1 MNGAPVQSKPIR
13 IAAAGSYFGWQSTAY
28 HMTAIQAEALRKS
41 FGDLAAV
48 DGLSL
53 SVEAGELYGLL
64 GPNGAGKTTA
74 IELLTGQL
82 EADGGSASV
91 LGVDPAAE
99 PIGVRERVGV
109 LPEKEAP
116 PSFLTPTEFFDF
128 VGRVRGIDDETLDRR
143 VEEWA
148 GRLGMTEHLDTLAA
162 DLSRGNQQKVM
173 IAAAFLHD
181 PDAVFIDE
189 PLANLDPIVQERV
202 KEALVDYAEDN
213 AVMLSTHH
221 VEVAAEVCTTVGIV
235 HGGELVAERDPSD
248 LAPDRTLLD
257 EFLEAVED
265 GHAAAGVDGVS
276 NEGAGA
282 GGAMDGDG
290 DADVSAAAADTGGA
304 SAAAPQAS
312 GSAAEEPDEEDRG

>member
-1 MNGAPVQSKPIR
+1 MS
-13 IAAAGSYFGWQSTAY
+13 
-28 HMTAIQAEALRKS
+28 AIQAEDLQKS

-48 DGLSL
+48 DGLSIT
-53 SVEAGELYGLL
+53 VEAGELYGLL

-91 LGVDPAAE
+91 LGVDPSE
-99 PIGVRERVGV
+99 DPIGVRERVGV
-109 LPEKEAP
+109 LPEKESP
-116 PSFLTPTEFFDF
+116 PSFLTPREFFDF
-128 VGRVRGIDDETLDRR
+128 VGRVRGIDDAVLDRR

-148 GRLGMTEHLDTLAA
+148 GRLGLTEHLDTIAS
-162 DLSRGNQQKVM
+162 DCSRGNQQKVM
-173 IAAAFLHD
+173 IAAAFLHE

-202 KEALVDYAEDN
+202 KEALVDYAAEN
-213 AVMLSTHH
+213 AVVLSTHH

-235 HGGELVAERDPSD
+235 HNGRLVAERTPTD

-257 EFLEAVED
+257 EFLEAVEGD
-265 GHAAAGVDGVS
+265 HAAVDAGAV
-276 NEGAGA
+276 GADAEPDAAADGA
-282 GGAMDGDG
+282 GG
-290 DADVSAAAADTGGA
+290 V

-312 GSAAEEPDEEDRG
+312 SSNADATDGDDGR